1 MIYPSHFESKIGF
14 DKIKIFLKEKC
25 ISSLGEE
32 KVDDIRFSSDI
43 NTISTLVSQT
53 QEFIN
58 LISENDSFPTD
69 AYFDIR
75 SYLSRIKI
83 EGSFLTENELFE
95 IQRSLL
101 TIKEIVAFIN
111 NKEDKLYPEL
121 KALSKDILLFPPILQ
136 RIDTI
141 LNKFGKI
148 KDNASPELARIR
160 KEKLVTA
167 SSISRILDHIIRK
180 AQAEGY
186 TEKDITPSVRE
197 GRLVIPV
204 IPAFKRKINGIVH
217 DESASGKTIYI
228 EPAEVVEANNQISE
242 LKIQE
247 KREITKILTAFTDF
261 VRPYIPELLHSYDFL
276 GTIDF
281 IRAKA
286 LFSIEIGGI
295 KPVIEDNTIID
306 WINSY
311 HPLLY
316 LSLKKQQKNII
327 PLTILLTNEHRL
339 LLISGPNAGGKSVCL
354 KTVGLLQYMMQCG
367 LPVPMKE
374 NSTMGIFEHIFIDI
388 GDEQSI
394 ENDLSTYSSH
404 LSNMK
409 FFIKNSNE
417 KTLILIDEFGSG
429 TEPQIGGAI
438 AEAEL
443 NVFNQ
448 NKTFGVITTHYTN
461 LKHFASQTD
470 GIINGAMLYD
480 RHLMQPLFQLKIGNP
495 GSSFAIEIARKI
507 GLPESIISEATEK
520 IGLDHINYD
529 KNLQDIARDKHY
541 WENKR
546 QQIRLKEKKLEE
558 ISEQLRSELE
568 SIDKQRKIII
578 REAKSEANLLLSNTN
593 ATIENTIRQIKESN
607 ADKEKARLSRKNI
620 EELKT
625 LINTENSGENVI
637 SKKIEKLQP
646 KIKREILKE
655 KEETVKVGDYVR
667 LKGHSTFGSI
677 IKIQQKTA
685 TVAFGD
691 IKSTV
696 KLETLEKVSH
706 KQVKQEKRQ
715 ISFVS
720 RYTNDDIRE
729 RKLNFKQEIDVR
741 GLRAEEAL
749 QTVSFYIDNAFIVNA
764 STVRI
769 LHGTGTGALRQAIRH
784 YLSTIPGI
792 KSAKDEHIQLGGAG
806 ITVVEFE

>member
-101 TIKEIVAFIN
+101 TIKEIIAFIN
-111 NKEDKLYPEL
+111 SKEDKLYPEL

-637 SKKIEKLQP
+637 SKK
-646 KIKREILKE
+646 
-655 KEETVKVGDYVR
+655 
-667 LKGHSTFGSI
+667 
-677 IKIQQKTA
+677 
-685 TVAFGD
+685 
-691 IKSTV
+691 
-696 KLETLEKVSH
+696 
-706 KQVKQEKRQ
+706 
-715 ISFVS
+715 
-720 RYTNDDIRE
+720 
-729 RKLNFKQEIDVR
+729 
-741 GLRAEEAL
+741 
-749 QTVSFYIDNAFIVNA
+749 
-764 STVRI
+764 
-769 LHGTGTGALRQAIRH
+769 
-784 YLSTIPGI
+784 
-792 KSAKDEHIQLGGAG
+792 
-806 ITVVEFE
+806 